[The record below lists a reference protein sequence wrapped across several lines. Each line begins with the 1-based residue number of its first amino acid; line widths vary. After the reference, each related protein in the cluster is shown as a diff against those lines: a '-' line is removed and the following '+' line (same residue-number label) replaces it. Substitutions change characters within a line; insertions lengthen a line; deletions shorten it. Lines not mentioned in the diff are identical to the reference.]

1 MSGEALGTY
10 SFAFSLCLT
19 WFFFMRSWTLGRS
32 LPCSLELAM
41 GSRSVTH
48 NWMRKV
54 GGDQWRSGGQRKS
67 EGLDNGAGFLGL
79 LVCVY

>member
-1 MSGEALGTY
+1 MTLRGFRETPDLKKKHISASVGDLDLF
-10 SFAFSLCLT
+10 FAVRLCLT

-48 NWMRKV
+48 NWMRKE
-54 GGDQWRSGGQRKS
+54 GGSVEVRRAQ
-67 EGLDNGAGFLGL
+67 
-79 LVCVY
+79 